1 MADVTRRDMLRRL
14 TQREYAPW
22 AGTLLCWLIIT
33 LTVGTADAARL
44 LAAGVFV
51 RSLRYLV
58 APNSN
63 PSLARRTTAPRAI
76 LRAAIATAL
85 KLEAAALLIGA
96 LLLVLLVSSFEAM
109 GLAKTAQLCLLVAA
123 GLPARFLYPLVA
135 GRRHFVVARSALT
148 WGGAALAALAWL
160 LDAGL
165 AGMALALGLR
175 EWIAL
180 GASLWLARRNPDKPP
195 YEQRLHWHEIG
206 GHSYRTA
213 RRRFAYRLGKGILT
227 AVLGPVGGFAART
240 GRGVGLVGRIERFAP
255 TSLPLLILL
264 CVGGATAS
272 LILLAWLPEP
282 SLHIVAATLF
292 RLAVASGSILLWWRF
307 RDVPVGRED
316 SEDDE
321 DD

>member
-1 MADVTRRDMLRRL
+1 MADVKRRELLRRL
-14 TQREYAPW
+14 TTREYAPW

-44 LAAGVFV
+44 LAAGLFV

-76 LRAAIATAL
+76 LRQAMATAL
-85 KLEAAALLIGA
+85 KLEAAALLAGA
-96 LLLVLLVSSFEAM
+96 LLLSLLLSSFEAM
-109 GLAKTAQLCLLVAA
+109 GLAKTAGLCLLVAA
-123 GLPARFLYPLVA
+123 GLPARFLYPLVG
-135 GRRHFVVARSALT
+135 GRRHFIIARSGLS
-148 WGGAALAALAWL
+148 WGGAVLAAVAWL

-165 AGMALALGLR
+165 PGMALALGLR

-195 YEQRLHWHEIG
+195 YAEKLHWHEIG
-206 GHSYRTA
+206 AYSFRTA

-240 GRGVGLVGRIERFAP
+240 GRGVGMVARIERFAP
-255 TSLPLLILL
+255 TSVPLLVLL
-264 CVGGATAS
+264 CFGGGGAS
-272 LILLAWLPEP
+272 LALLAWLPEP

-292 RLAVASGSILLWWRF
+292 RIAVASGSILLWYRF
-307 RDVPVGRED
+307 RDVPVGRDD